1 MLMEGRLRMKTRIQI
16 VFACALVLAGPVLA
30 QDVIVVK
37 GRLFDNETQKPISG
51 ANVIVRGEKKG
62 VATDSTGYFRF
73 ELAAGKKHVLAFSH
87 VAYRK
92 ETRELALGASKEV
105 EFRIYLTPQPISL
118 QEVVVYGARGAVLT
132 KATENR
138 ALYRLGGEEFEKL
151 GEDDM
156 EKALNYFLPGVVN
169 RLDKRMASNADDF
182 TLYVNGEWKESLTL
196 ADIDPFAVRRV
207 LVWEALGRK
216 DDIDSQGRTSGYAR
230 SIDDFP
236 LGMPLRSGKFVVLVE
251 TK

>member
-92 ETRELALGASKEV
+92 ETRELALGASEEV
-105 EFRIYLTPQPISL
+105 EFRIYLTPQPISF

-132 KATENR
+132 KAAENR

-151 GEDDM
+151 GEEDM